1 MLSIFPCFHF
11 ILTHYICRLMVL
23 QKPCQ
28 ENFGKYQEFGET
40 RFGSSEKDHYF
51 SKILKWQHKLVWDY
65 KQGKLVSYFLN
76 NAAKICLYGLKISE
90 KIEIEHV
97 FQSFSLKHFF
107 ILVAISTQI
116 ASVLLMFKVS
126 ILFIFLQR
134 WINANFFELID
145 IDKNMKRNER
155 SGWSFKSPCRRNG
168 VQFSSFPG

>member
-1 MLSIFPCFHF
+1 
-11 ILTHYICRLMVL
+11 MVL

-40 RFGSSEKDHYF
+40 RFSSSEKDHYF

-97 FQSFSLKHFF
+97 FQSKTFFHLSGNLHANCFS
-107 ILVAISTQI
+107 AIN
-116 ASVLLMFKVS
+116 V
-126 ILFIFLQR
+126 
-134 WINANFFELID
+134 
-145 IDKNMKRNER
+145 
-155 SGWSFKSPCRRNG
+155 
-168 VQFSSFPG
+168 